1 MVMTACGLYL
11 IFVFLLLLLL
21 LLLFPL
27 PPKKKVLAQPQL
39 ILEKVLTL
47 PKLFAKLEN

>member
-1 MVMTACGLYL
+1 MTACGLYL
-11 IFVFLLLLLL
+11 IVVLLLL

-27 PPKKKVLAQPQL
+27 PQKKVLAQPQR